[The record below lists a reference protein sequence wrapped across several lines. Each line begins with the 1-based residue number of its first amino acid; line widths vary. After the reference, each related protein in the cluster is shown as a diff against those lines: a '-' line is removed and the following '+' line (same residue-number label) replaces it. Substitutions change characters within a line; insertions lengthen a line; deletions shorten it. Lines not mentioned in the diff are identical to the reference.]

1 MTSSQEPKPHG
12 ERMPFGLADVDIG
25 PGDHIG
31 CFYRG
36 EAARDAVLLP
46 YLRAGME
53 AGDSCYCF
61 IDTTAPEE
69 LRNRLHAEMS
79 AASITGR
86 LDVRVASE
94 AYLGAGP
101 FSRAHM
107 IELLESMTRPSLDDR
122 TSAALVRLTGEMC
135 WVLRTPAAAEEVVA
149 YEHALND
156 FAPGHRQVLLCLY
169 DIAQFS
175 AAALI
180 EAVRAHPKVLVA
192 GLLADNP
199 WHEPQPRG

>member
-1 MTSSQEPKPHG
+1 MTSAQEPRSHG
-12 ERMPFGLADVDIG
+12 ERMPFGLADVDIA

-46 YLRAGME
+46 YLRTGME
-53 AGDSCYCF
+53 AGDSCFCF

-69 LRNRLHAEMS
+69 LRSRLRVEMAE
-79 AASITGR
+79 ASIPGR
-86 LDVRVASE
+86 LDVHVASE
-94 AYLGAGP
+94 AYLGTGH
-101 FSRAHM
+101 FSSAHM
-107 IELLESMTRPSLDDR
+107 IQFLESTLRASVEDR
-122 TSAALVRLTGEMC
+122 TSAALARMTGEMC
-135 WVLRTPAAAEEVVA
+135 WVLRSPAAAEEVVA

-156 FAPGHRQVLLCLY
+156 FPPGHRQVLLCLY

-199 WHEPQPRG
+199 WHEPQSRK